1 MILHTCTKVNVGLN
15 VLRRRPDG
23 FHDIETLFVPY
34 YGWAD
39 VLDVEPAAELSIEIE
54 RAEGVDWDPMDDLTV
69 RAWRLLKADFPQ
81 LPPVRI
87 GLQKFAPVGAGLG
100 GGSADAAFMLRA
112 LNEIGELGLSDA
124 ALAAYAARL
133 GSDCAFFVGL
143 TPAKT
148 TRLLGVE
155 GRAPKTPPVADASF
169 YCRPMFATGRGEVL
183 EPFDIDLSGYELR
196 VEIPLGPDGKPVAV
210 STREAYGGIVP
221 RDRWRWLDCS
231 SGIQPPVRKGQ
242 SRQDTAVAGPE
253 APARN
258 GQGRYG
264 AAAAGPEASVRNG
277 QGLPGAAAAGLE
289 TPARNGQGRYDAAA
303 AGPEAPARNGQG
315 RQDTAAASP
324 EAPVRNGQGLP
335 GAAGTASIAE
345 PSSSVILSEQ
355 SESKN
360 PLPLWEALKLPV
372 EQWRGLVV
380 NDFEATVC
388 PRHHEI
394 PALIADFYRRGAS
407 YAAMSGSGSSVFG
420 LFRK

>member
-1 MILHTCTKVNVGLN
+1 MILRTCTKVNVGLN

-112 LNEIGELGLSDA
+112 LNEIGELGLSDT

-183 EPFDIDLSGYELR
+183 EPFDIDLSDYELR

-231 SGIQPPVRKGQ
+231 SGSVRKGQ
-242 SRQDTAVAGPE
+242 SRQD
-253 APARN
+253 
-258 GQGRYG
+258 
-264 AAAAGPEASVRNG
+264 
-277 QGLPGAAAAGLE
+277 AAAAGLE
-289 TPARNGQGRYDAAA
+289 TPARNGQG
-303 AGPEAPARNGQG
+303 
-315 RQDTAAASP
+315 
-324 EAPVRNGQGLP
+324 LP
-335 GAAGTASIAE
+335 GAAGTASITE
-345 PSSSVILSEQ
+345 SPSAVILSEQ

-360 PLPLWEALKLPV
+360 LLSLREALKLPV

-388 PRHHEI
+388 PLHPEI
-394 PALIADFYRRGAS
+394 PALIADFYSRGAS

>member
-1 MILHTCTKVNVGLN
+1 MILRTCTKVNVGLN

-87 GLQKFAPVGAGLG
+87 GLQKFTPVGAGLG

-143 TPAKT
+143 TLTKT

-155 GRAPKTPPVADASF
+155 GRAAQTPPVADASF

-221 RDRWRWLDCS
+221 RDRWRLLDCS
-231 SGIQPPVRKGQ
+231 SGPFRKGQ
-242 SRQDTAVAGPE
+242 SRQD
-253 APARN
+253 
-258 GQGRYG
+258 
-264 AAAAGPEASVRNG
+264 AAAAGPETPVRNG
-277 QGLPGAAAAGLE
+277 QGRQDTAAAGLE
-289 TPARNGQGRYDAAA
+289 TPARNGQGLPGAAA
-303 AGPEAPARNGQG
+303 AGPETPARNGQG
-315 RQDTAAASP
+315 RY
-324 EAPVRNGQGLP
+324 
-335 GAAGTASIAE
+335 GAAGTAAIAE
-345 PSSSVILSEQ
+345 SPSAVILSEQ

-360 PLPLWEALKLPV
+360 LLPLREALKLPV
-372 EQWRGLVV
+372 EQWRGRVV

-388 PRHHEI
+388 PRHPEI

>member
-1 MILHTCTKVNVGLN
+1 MILRTCTKVNVGLN

-133 GSDCAFFVGL
+133 GSDCAFFVG
-143 TPAKT
+143 T
-148 TRLLGVE
+148 TNPQTL
-155 GRAPKTPPVADASF
+155 PVADALF

-242 SRQDTAVAGPE
+242 SRQDA
-253 APARN
+253 
-258 GQGRYG
+258 
-264 AAAAGPEASVRNG
+264 
-277 QGLPGAAAAGLE
+277 
-289 TPARNGQGRYDAAA
+289 
-303 AGPEAPARNGQG
+303 
-315 RQDTAAASP
+315 AAASP
-324 EAPVRNGQGLP
+324 EVPARNDQGRY
-335 GAAGTASIAE
+335 GTAGTAAIAE
-345 PSSSVILSEQ
+345 SPSAVILSEQ

-360 PLPLWEALKLPV
+360 LLPLREALKLPV

-388 PRHHEI
+388 PRHPEI

>member
-1 MILHTCTKVNVGLN
+1 MILRTCTKVNVGLN

-54 RAEGVDWDPMDDLTV
+54 RTEGVDWDPMDDLTV

-183 EPFDIDLSGYELR
+183 EPFDIDLSDYEIR

-231 SGIQPPVRKGQ
+231 SGSVRKGQ
-242 SRQDTAVAGPE
+242 SRQD
-253 APARN
+253 
-258 GQGRYG
+258 
-264 AAAAGPEASVRNG
+264 AAAASPETPARNG
-277 QGLPGAAAAGLE
+277 QGLPGAAAAGPE
-289 TPARNGQGRYDAAA
+289 TPARNGQGR
-303 AGPEAPARNGQG
+303 
-315 RQDTAAASP
+315 
-324 EAPVRNGQGLP
+324 P
-335 GAAGTASIAE
+335 GAA
-345 PSSSVILSEQ
+345 
-355 SESKN
+355 
-360 PLPLWEALKLPV
+360 
-372 EQWRGLVV
+372 R
-380 NDFEATVC
+380 
-388 PRHHEI
+388 RHCCH
-394 PALIADFYRRGAS
+394 R
-407 YAAMSGSGSSVFG
+407 
-420 LFRK
+420 

>member
-1 MILHTCTKVNVGLN
+1 MILRTCTKVNVGLN

-39 VLDVEPAAELSIEIE
+39 VLNVEPAAELSIEIE

-112 LNEIGELGLSDA
+112 LNEIGELWLSDA

-155 GRAPKTPPVADASF
+155 GRAAQTPPVADASF

-231 SGIQPPVRKGQ
+231 SGSVRKGQ
-242 SRQDTAVAGPE
+242 SRQDTA
-253 APARN
+253 
-258 GQGRYG
+258 
-264 AAAAGPEASVRNG
+264 
-277 QGLPGAAAAGLE
+277 AAGLE
-289 TPARNGQGRYDAAA
+289 
-303 AGPEAPARNGQG
+303 APA
-315 RQDTAAASP
+315 
-324 EAPVRNGQGLP
+324 RNGQGLP
-335 GAAGTASIAE
+335 GAAGTASITE
-345 PSSSVILSEQ
+345 SPSAVILSEQ

-360 PLPLWEALKLPV
+360 LLPLREALKLPV
-372 EQWRGLVV
+372 EQWSGLVV

-388 PRHHEI
+388 PRHPEI

>member
-1 MILHTCTKVNVGLN
+1 MILRTCTKVNVGLN

-133 GSDCAFFVGL
+133 GSDCAFFVG
-143 TPAKT
+143 T
-148 TRLLGVE
+148 TN
-155 GRAPKTPPVADASF
+155 PQTPPVADASF

-183 EPFDIDLSGYELR
+183 EPFDIDLSDYELR

-221 RDRWRWLDCS
+221 RDRWRWLACS
-231 SGIQPPVRKGQ
+231 SGPFRNGQ
-242 SRQDTAVAGPE
+242 SRQDA
-253 APARN
+253 
-258 GQGRYG
+258 
-264 AAAAGPEASVRNG
+264 
-277 QGLPGAAAAGLE
+277 
-289 TPARNGQGRYDAAA
+289 
-303 AGPEAPARNGQG
+303 
-315 RQDTAAASP
+315 AAASP
-324 EAPVRNGQGLP
+324 EAPARNGQGLP

-345 PSSSVILSEQ
+345 SPSAVILSEQ

-388 PRHHEI
+388 PRHPEI

>member
-1 MILHTCTKVNVGLN
+1 MILRTCTKVNVGLN

-39 VLDVEPAAELSIEIE
+39 VLEVEPAAELSIEIE

-69 RAWRLLKADFPQ
+69 RAWRLLKADFLQ

-87 GLQKFAPVGAGLG
+87 GLQNFAPVGAGLG

-133 GSDCAFFVGL
+133 GSDCAFFVG
-143 TPAKT
+143 T
-148 TRLLGVE
+148 TNPQTL
-155 GRAPKTPPVADASF
+155 PVADASF

-231 SGIQPPVRKGQ
+231 SGSVRKGQ
-242 SRQDTAVAGPE
+242 SRQDTAAAGLE

-258 GQGRYG
+258 GQGLQDT
-264 AAAAGPEASVRNG
+264 AAAGLEASVRNG
-277 QGLPGAAAAGLE
+277 QGRQDTAAAGLE

-388 PRHHEI
+388 PRHPEI

>member
-1 MILHTCTKVNVGLN
+1 MILRTCTKVNVGLN

-133 GSDCAFFVGL
+133 GSDCAFFVG
-143 TPAKT
+143 T
-148 TRLLGVE
+148 TN
-155 GRAPKTPPVADASF
+155 PQTPPVADASF

-242 SRQDTAVAGPE
+242 SRQDTA
-253 APARN
+253 
-258 GQGRYG
+258 
-264 AAAAGPEASVRNG
+264 
-277 QGLPGAAAAGLE
+277 
-289 TPARNGQGRYDAAA
+289 
-303 AGPEAPARNGQG
+303 
-315 RQDTAAASP
+315 AASP

-355 SESKN
+355 SESTN

-388 PRHHEI
+388 PRHPEI

>member
-54 RAEGVDWDPMDDLTV
+54 RTEGVDWDPMDDLTV

-112 LNEIGELGLSDA
+112 LNEIGELGLSDT

-133 GSDCAFFVGL
+133 GSDCAFFVG
-143 TPAKT
+143 T
-148 TRLLGVE
+148 TNPQTL
-155 GRAPKTPPVADASF
+155 PVADASF

-183 EPFDIDLSGYELR
+183 EPFDIDLSDYELR

-231 SGIQPPVRKGQ
+231 SGSVRKGQ
-242 SRQDTAVAGPE
+242 SRQD
-253 APARN
+253 
-258 GQGRYG
+258 
-264 AAAAGPEASVRNG
+264 
-277 QGLPGAAAAGLE
+277 AAAAGLE
-289 TPARNGQGRYDAAA
+289 TPARNGQG
-303 AGPEAPARNGQG
+303 
-315 RQDTAAASP
+315 
-324 EAPVRNGQGLP
+324 LP
-335 GAAGTASIAE
+335 GAAGTASITE
-345 PSSSVILSEQ
+345 SPSAVILSEQ

-360 PLPLWEALKLPV
+360 LLSLREALKLPV

-388 PRHHEI
+388 PLHPEI
-394 PALIADFYRRGAS
+394 PALIADFYSRGAS

>member
-1 MILHTCTKVNVGLN
+1 MILRTCTKVNVGLN

-39 VLDVEPAAELSIEIE
+39 VLEVELAAELSIEIE

-133 GSDCAFFVGL
+133 GSDCAFFVG
-143 TPAKT
+143 T
-148 TRLLGVE
+148 TN
-155 GRAPKTPPVADASF
+155 PQTPPFADASF

-231 SGIQPPVRKGQ
+231 SGPFRKGQ
-242 SRQDTAVAGPE
+242 SRQDTAAASPE

-258 GQGRYG
+258 GQGR
-264 AAAAGPEASVRNG
+264 
-277 QGLPGAAAAGLE
+277 QDAAAAGLE
-289 TPARNGQGRYDAAA
+289 ASV
-303 AGPEAPARNGQG
+303 RNGQG

-388 PRHHEI
+388 PRHPEI

>member
-1 MILHTCTKVNVGLN
+1 MILRTCTKVNVGLN
-15 VLRRRPDG
+15 VLRRRLDG

-39 VLDVEPAAELSIEIE
+39 VLDVEPAAELSIKIE

-124 ALAAYAARL
+124 VLAAYAARL

-155 GRAPKTPPVADASF
+155 GRAAQTPPVADASF

-183 EPFDIDLSGYELR
+183 EPFDIDLSDYELR

-231 SGIQPPVRKGQ
+231 SGSVRKGQ
-242 SRQDTAVAGPE
+242 SRQDAAAASPE

-258 GQGRYG
+258 GQG
-264 AAAAGPEASVRNG
+264 
-277 QGLPGAAAAGLE
+277 LPG
-289 TPARNGQGRYDAAA
+289 TAA

-315 RQDTAAASP
+315 RQDAATAGP
-324 EAPVRNGQGLP
+324 EAPAHNGQGLP
-335 GAAGTASIAE
+335 GAAGTAAIAE
-345 PSSSVILSEQ
+345 SPSAVILSEQ

-360 PLPLWEALKLPV
+360 PLSLREALKLPV
-372 EQWRGLVV
+372 EQWRGLVI

-388 PRHHEI
+388 PLHPEI
-394 PALIADFYRRGAS
+394 PTLIADFYRRGAS

>member
-1 MILHTCTKVNVGLN
+1 MILRTCTKVNVGLN

-39 VLDVEPAAELSIEIE
+39 VLEVELAAELSIEIE

-133 GSDCAFFVGL
+133 GSDCAFFVG
-143 TPAKT
+143 T
-148 TRLLGVE
+148 TN
-155 GRAPKTPPVADASF
+155 PQTPPFADASF

-231 SGIQPPVRKGQ
+231 SGPFRKGQ
-242 SRQDTAVAGPE
+242 SRQDTAAASPE

-258 GQGRYG
+258 GQGRQD
-264 AAAAGPEASVRNG
+264 AAAAGLEASVRNG
-277 QGLPGAAAAGLE
+277 QGRQDTAAAGLE

-388 PRHHEI
+388 PRHPEI

>member
-1 MILHTCTKVNVGLN
+1 MILRTCTKVNVGLN

-155 GRAPKTPPVADASF
+155 GRAAQTPPVADASF

-231 SGIQPPVRKGQ
+231 SGPFRKGQ
-242 SRQDTAVAGPE
+242 SRQDTAAGPE
-253 APARN
+253 
-258 GQGRYG
+258 
-264 AAAAGPEASVRNG
+264 
-277 QGLPGAAAAGLE
+277 
-289 TPARNGQGRYDAAA
+289 T
-303 AGPEAPARNGQG
+303 
-315 RQDTAAASP
+315 
-324 EAPVRNGQGLP
+324 PVRNGQGLP
-335 GAAGTASIAE
+335 GAAGTAAIAE
-345 PSSSVILSEQ
+345 SPSAVILSEQ

-360 PLPLWEALKLPV
+360 LLPLREALKLPV

-388 PRHHEI
+388 PRHPEI
-394 PALIADFYRRGAS
+394 PALIQDFYRRGAV

-420 LFRK
+420 FFRK

>member
-1 MILHTCTKVNVGLN
+1 MILRTCTKVNVGLN

-183 EPFDIDLSGYELR
+183 EPFDIDLSDYELR

-221 RDRWRWLDCS
+221 RELWRWLDCS

-242 SRQDTAVAGPE
+242 
-253 APARN
+253 
-258 GQGRYG
+258 GRY
-264 AAAAGPEASVRNG
+264 
-277 QGLPGAAAAGLE
+277 
-289 TPARNGQGRYDAAA
+289 
-303 AGPEAPARNGQG
+303 
-315 RQDTAAASP
+315 
-324 EAPVRNGQGLP
+324 
-335 GAAGTASIAE
+335 GAAGTASITE
-345 PSSSVILSEQ
+345 SPSAVILSEQ

-360 PLPLWEALKLPV
+360 PLPLREALKLPV

-388 PRHHEI
+388 PRHPEI

>member
-1 MILHTCTKVNVGLN
+1 MILRTCTKVNVGLN

-124 ALAAYAARL
+124 VLAAYAARL

-155 GRAPKTPPVADASF
+155 GRAAQTPLVADASF

-183 EPFDIDLSGYELR
+183 EPFDIDLSDYELR

-231 SGIQPPVRKGQ
+231 SGIQPPVRNGQ
-242 SRQDTAVAGPE
+242 SRQDTAAASPE
-253 APARN
+253 APA
-258 GQGRYG
+258 
-264 AAAAGPEASVRNG
+264 RNG
-277 QGLPGAAAAGLE
+277 QGLPGAAAAGPE
-289 TPARNGQGRYDAAA
+289 APAHNGQGRQDAAAAGPQAPARNGQGRY
-303 AGPEAPARNGQG
+303 N
-315 RQDTAAASP
+315 
-324 EAPVRNGQGLP
+324 
-335 GAAGTASIAE
+335 AAGTAAIAE
-345 PSSSVILSEQ
+345 SPSAVILSEQ

-360 PLPLWEALKLPV
+360 LLPLREALKLPV

-388 PRHHEI
+388 PLHPEI

>member
-1 MILHTCTKVNVGLN
+1 MILRTCTKVNVGLN

-39 VLDVEPAAELSIEIE
+39 VLEVEPAAELSIEIE

-155 GRAPKTPPVADASF
+155 GRAAQTLPVADASF

-183 EPFDIDLSGYELR
+183 EPFDIDLSDYELR

-231 SGIQPPVRKGQ
+231 SGSVRKGQ
-242 SRQDTAVAGPE
+242 SRQ
-253 APARN
+253 
-258 GQGRYG
+258 
-264 AAAAGPEASVRNG
+264 
-277 QGLPGAAAAGLE
+277 
-289 TPARNGQGRYDAAA
+289 DAAA

-315 RQDTAAASP
+315 
-324 EAPVRNGQGLP
+324 LP
-335 GAAGTASIAE
+335 GAAGTAAIAE
-345 PSSSVILSEQ
+345 SPSAVILSEQ

-360 PLPLWEALKLPV
+360 PLPLREALKLPV

-388 PRHHEI
+388 PRHPEI

>member
-112 LNEIGELGLSDA
+112 LNEIGELGLSDT

-155 GRAPKTPPVADASF
+155 GRAAQTSPVADASF

-231 SGIQPPVRKGQ
+231 SGSVRKGQ
-242 SRQDTAVAGPE
+242 SRQDTA
-253 APARN
+253 
-258 GQGRYG
+258 
-264 AAAAGPEASVRNG
+264 
-277 QGLPGAAAAGLE
+277 
-289 TPARNGQGRYDAAA
+289 
-303 AGPEAPARNGQG
+303 
-315 RQDTAAASP
+315 AAASP
-324 EAPVRNGQGLP
+324 EAPARNGQGLP
-335 GAAGTASIAE
+335 GAAGTASITE
-345 PSSSVILSEQ
+345 SPSAVILSEQ

-360 PLPLWEALKLPV
+360 LLSLREALKLPV

-388 PRHHEI
+388 PLHPEI
-394 PALIADFYRRGAS
+394 PALIADFYSRGAS